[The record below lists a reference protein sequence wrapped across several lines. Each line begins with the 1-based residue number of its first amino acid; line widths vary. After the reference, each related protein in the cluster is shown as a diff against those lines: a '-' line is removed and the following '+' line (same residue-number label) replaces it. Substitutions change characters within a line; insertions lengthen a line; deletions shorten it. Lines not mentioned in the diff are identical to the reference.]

1 MIMAKIY
8 KFRGKTIEELQ
19 ELNLEDFS
27 KLLKSRQRR
36 ALRRGLPKQQK
47 KLLEKIRKNKGKDR
61 LIRTHCREM
70 LVLPEMVGAKMGIHN
85 GHEFVMVIINESML
99 GHRLGEF
106 SQTRKIVKHSSPG
119 LGATRSSK
127 FVPLK

>member
-1 MIMAKIY
+1 MAKVY
-8 KFRGKTIEELQ
+8 KFRGKTQEEL
-19 ELNLEDFS
+19 EAMSLEEFS
-27 KLLKSRQRR
+27 GLLKSRQRR

-47 KLLEKIRKNKGKDR
+47 KLLEKIRKQKGKDK
-61 LIRTHCREM
+61 LIRTHSREM
-70 LVLPEMVGAKMGIHN
+70 IILPEMVGAKLGIHN
-85 GHEFVMVIINESML
+85 GREFVMVVIDSSML

-106 SQTRKIVKHSSPG
+106 SQTRKKVQHSAPG

>member
-1 MIMAKIY
+1 MAKQY
-8 KFRGKTIEELQ
+8 TFRGKTLEELQ
-19 ELNLEDFS
+19 AMNLEEFS

-36 ALRRGLPKQQK
+36 GLSRGLPKQQK
-47 KLLEKIRKNKGKDR
+47 KLLEKIRKKGKDKM
-61 LIRTHCREM
+61 IRTHSREM
-70 LVLPEMVGAKMGIHN
+70 IILPEMVGANLAVHN
-85 GHEFVMVIINESML
+85 GKEFVRLVISESML

-106 SQTRKIVKHSSPG
+106 SQTRGKVTHSSPG

>member
-1 MIMAKIY
+1 MDMAKVY

-19 ELNLEDFS
+19 EMNLEEFS

-36 ALRRGLPKQQK
+36 ALRRGLTVPEK
-47 KLLEKIRKNKGKDR
+47 KLLESVRKIRGKDKM
-61 LIRTHCREM
+61 IRTHCRDM
-70 LVLPEMVGAKMGIHN
+70 MVLPEMVGAKFGIHN
-85 GHEFVMVIINESML
+85 GHEFVVVIVNEGML

-106 SQTRKIVKHSSPG
+106 AMTRKTVKHSSPG

-127 FVPLK
+127 FIPLK